1 MRKIEVETD
10 SKGIS
15 TIELSNLDNNKYNE
29 IINIMTSNKVE
40 DRSYELRVRSGA
52 KIKWIDENKQSLCII
67 FSQPN
72 YTDFIE
78 LLNKKFDL

>member
-1 MRKIEVETD
+1 MRNIEVETD

-52 KIKWIDENKQSLCII
+52 KIKWIDKKKQSLCII
-67 FSQPN
+67 FSQLN

-78 LLNKKFDL
+78 LLNKKINL